1 MNRLMNRIGYFLAVT
16 LVSLMMFS
24 SPSSA
29 EESSFSIISAN
40 ESVTMTVTADPNGMK
55 VASLKPGTRV
65 KLVRQEASWSKIEYN
80 GRLGWVR
87 QDAIKPFTQDLLPVY
102 SSYYKLLDETEDV
115 IYALVAD
122 FTQDG
127 IEDLYMIVDSNPT
140 KGQYIETIYSGDTV
154 IYQKNLKHGLSVL
167 KDTTDYY
174 LFHHSQKNTDKSYK
188 LSALNE
194 QATIDYVE
202 QSEGK
207 SSYEIDTNHYL
218 MSYYIV
224 QAGNGNVAEQTFTH
238 EQVASKDAYGSQK
251 ANEYEENIYLENYS
265 LSSNGQ
271 SKILLEKDYKEQ
283 FAVYE
288 KAKGAKIIYRDDG
301 NSAALSD
308 KFAFD
313 LKHAKEELLRLATD
327 ITAQKSIDVLDTELE
342 TLKLKLA
349 QSVILEMPFEN
360 GISRNALT
368 IVKNVENGIINGL
381 AGYDAGYFTKAKLEF
396 PIDGMDYAERTPIDQ
411 VIYDFYGT
419 TVNADEF
426 NALASVEN
434 RFLDNAYYQYPIEQR
449 EKSDTYIYRQLQS
462 VQQLASGYDIL
473 QFIDY
478 EMPVD
483 LAVSESNENVL
494 IAGKQVNKGYVVL
507 KRLPFKSE
515 VKWVYVDTV
524 SHIDLMNEKQYTTYE
539 NTLSVV
545 QRYTAEQQLVE
556 PTDKELVEDIAVA
569 SAATDGNREME
580 EAQDPKFPWGV
591 LATIVLLAGA
601 AFGGAYYFYR
611 RKIEQ

>member
-1 MNRLMNRIGYFLAVT
+1 MNRLVKRIGCFLAVT
-16 LVSLMMFS
+16 LISLMMFG

-29 EESSFSIISAN
+29 EENAFSIISAN

-55 VASLKPGTRV
+55 VATLKPGTRV
-65 KLVRQEASWSKIEYN
+65 KLVRQEANWSKIEYN

-87 QDAIKPFTQDLLPVY
+87 QDAIKPFMQDLLPIY
-102 SSYYKLLDETEDV
+102 SSYYKLLDETEDI

-140 KGQYIETIYSGDTV
+140 KGQYTEKIYSGDTI
-154 IYQKNLKHGLSVL
+154 IYQKNVKHGLSVL
-167 KDTTDYY
+167 KDATDYY

-188 LSALNE
+188 LSELNE
-194 QATIDYVE
+194 QATIDYAG

-224 QAGNGNVAEQTFTH
+224 QAGNGNVTEQTFTH
-238 EQVASKDAYGSQK
+238 EQVASKDVYGSSK
-251 ANEYEENIYLENYS
+251 ANEYEENIYLEKYS

-308 KFAFD
+308 KFVFD
-313 LKHAKEELLRLATD
+313 LKRAKEELLRLATD
-327 ITAQKSIDVLDTELE
+327 ITAQKSIDVPDVELE
-342 TLKLKLA
+342 ILKLKLA
-349 QSVILEMPFEN
+349 QSVVLEMPFEN

-368 IVKNVENGIINGL
+368 MVKNIEQGMKNGL

-396 PIDGMDYAERTPIDQ
+396 PIDGMDYVERTPIDQ

-434 RFLDNAYYQYPIEQR
+434 RFLDKAYYQYPIEEQ

-462 VQQLASGYDIL
+462 VQELASGYDVL

-478 EMPVD
+478 EMPVE
-483 LAVSESNENVL
+483 LAVTESNENVL
-494 IAGKQVNKGYVVL
+494 IAGKQVNKAYMVL
-507 KRLPFKSE
+507 KRLSFKSE
-515 VKWVYVDTV
+515 VKWIYMDTV
-524 SHIDLMNEKQYTTYE
+524 SQIDLMNDKQYATYE

-545 QRYTAEQQLVE
+545 QRYIAEQQLIE
-556 PTDKELVEDIAVA
+556 PTNDEVVETITVA
-569 SAATDGNREME
+569 SAATGEKRKIE
-580 EAQDPKFPWGV
+580 EVQEAKFSWGV
-591 LATIVLLAGA
+591 LAPIALLAGGA
-601 AFGGAYYFYR
+601 LGGAYYFYR
-611 RKIEQ
+611 RKIKQ